1 MENTSRSKNRV
12 VKYVISFILY
22 LIGSLARICF
32 MAIGKK
38 KIYPTT
44 VIYYHDVHETERAR
58 FSHQLDVIK
67 KFSRPLSIHEL
78 NGPGE
83 DGIPKVVVTFDDGFS
98 CVKEIVLREAE
109 TRGIP
114 FTVFIPTDYMGKTA
128 EWMNKDGTS
137 RGTPTVMSVP
147 DIMSLAVHD
156 GVTIGSHCM
165 SHVDLTGLD
174 DNSAYREISMSKK
187 KLEESIEG
195 SINYLSFPHGAYLQ
209 QHLDFAKECGYK
221 QAFGI
226 SPAKAKS
233 AEEDFLCGRVRVDP
247 TDWDL
252 EYFLK
257 INGSYRWLSKAIELK
272 RSINKLL

>member
-1 MENTSRSKNRV
+1 
-12 VKYVISFILY
+12 
-22 LIGSLARICF
+22 
-32 MAIGKK
+32 
-38 KIYPTT
+38 
-44 VIYYHDVHETERAR
+44 
-58 FSHQLDVIK
+58 
-67 KFSRPLSIHEL
+67 
-78 NGPGE
+78 
-83 DGIPKVVVTFDDGFS
+83 
-98 CVKEIVLREAE
+98 
-109 TRGIP
+109 
-114 FTVFIPTDYMGKTA
+114 
-128 EWMNKDGTS
+128 
-137 RGTPTVMSVP
+137 
-147 DIMSLAVHD
+147 
-156 GVTIGSHCM
+156 
-165 SHVDLTGLD
+165 
-174 DNSAYREISMSKK
+174 MSKK